1 MKHLHFD
8 VELNGFYGAYWA
20 CAGGSDC
27 AVITMIG
34 DDPEDRLARSAVKWL
49 CGCGVNVLTMS
60 PAKKDYGHHNYPL
73 ERVETAIS
81 WLKANGN
88 RKIGIAGASTTG
100 TLALTAAAMF
110 PDITLTIAMTPS
122 DFVWQGFLQG
132 KRDGCKEWPVEG
144 ESLFSYRGKPLP
156 YMPFCYQHPDYWHCI
171 AAESK
176 RAGDMVNSRKLFDDS
191 ETAHPIEPEE
201 YIPVENIRGKL
212 LLIGAE
218 DDALWDTAKYI
229 RRMEKRLAEKPHEC
243 EIETMVYVHGT
254 HFVFPEGML
263 KIMLPVGS
271 GLFVKWAFHAARKY
285 PKECRETR
293 KDIEKRMCRVLAE
306 WKGKS
311 KMRWMGIPM
320 AMWAVFAKSFQTQLT
335 AVLGYD
341 AATAKQITKSA
352 KLKYKEI
359 IAKLPEFEK
368 ADRFQLNI
376 IGCAMLGA
384 FVLCMPKR
392 PDTEALTVY
401 YENAQMTPLMQWF
414 CRKSGKSKF
423 TAKDIAAMKATAAL
437 KAADR
442 NPYSWNMEFYEYP
455 DGSGYEGRFTKCG
468 ICVLMKELGLYDLT
482 PALCHLDYTMSE
494 AGGVTNFVRQYT
506 LASGGPYCDCGY
518 KKKGK

>member
-8 VELNGFYGAYWA
+8 VETAGFYGAYWA

-27 AVITMIG
+27 AVIAMIG

-49 CGCGVNVLTMS
+49 CGQGVNVLTMS

-88 RKIGIAGASTTG
+88 QKIGIAGASTTG

-132 KRDGCKEWPVEG
+132 KKDGCKEWPVEG

-218 DDALWDTAKYI
+218 DDALWDTAKY
-229 RRMEKRLAEKPHEC
+229 
-243 EIETMVYVHGT
+243 
-254 HFVFPEGML
+254 
-263 KIMLPVGS
+263 
-271 GLFVKWAFHAARKY
+271 Y
-285 PKECRETR
+285 PP
-293 KDIEKRMCRVLAE
+293 D
-306 WKGKS
+306 GKA
-311 KMRWMGIPM
+311 P
-320 AMWAVFAKSFQTQLT
+320 
-335 AVLGYD
+335 
-341 AATAKQITKSA
+341 
-352 KLKYKEI
+352 
-359 IAKLPEFEK
+359 
-368 ADRFQLNI
+368 
-376 IGCAMLGA
+376 
-384 FVLCMPKR
+384 
-392 PDTEALTVY
+392 
-401 YENAQMTPLMQWF
+401 
-414 CRKSGKSKF
+414 CRK
-423 TAKDIAAMKATAAL
+423 TA
-437 KAADR
+437 
-442 NPYSWNMEFYEYP
+442 
-455 DGSGYEGRFTKCG
+455 
-468 ICVLMKELGLYDLT
+468 
-482 PALCHLDYTMSE
+482 
-494 AGGVTNFVRQYT
+494 
-506 LASGGPYCDCGY
+506 
-518 KKKGK
+518 

>member
-1 MKHLHFD
+1 MSMELTKRLWEQPTDKGVLAYHIIQSFSPGEATPDQVHEIGCEFARRFLADRFECTVSTHLDKGHLHNHIVVNSVSYADGKMFRNNFDTYYHGIRQVSDELCRENRLSVIETDGKGKSYDEWLSGQTGKPTIRGMVRKD

-122 DFVWQGFLQG
+122 DFVWQGFMQG

-144 ESLFSYRGKPLP
+144 ESLFSYRGKLLP

-243 EIETMVYVHGT
+243 EIETMVYAHGT

-263 KIMLPVGS
+263 KIMLPVGA
-271 GLFVKWAFHAARKY
+271 GLFVRLAFQA
-285 PKECRETR
+285 
-293 KDIEKRMCRVLAE
+293 
-306 WKGKS
+306 
-311 KMRWMGIPM
+311 
-320 AMWAVFAKSFQTQLT
+320 
-335 AVLGYD
+335 
-341 AATAKQITKSA
+341 AKQFPEACRQTRQDIDRRVSA
-352 KLKYKEI
+352 AI
-359 IAKLPEFEK
+359 HAWTS
-368 ADRFQLNI
+368 
-376 IGCAMLGA
+376 
-384 FVLCMPKR
+384 
-392 PDTEALTVY
+392 TE
-401 YENAQMTPLMQWF
+401 
-414 CRKSGKSKF
+414 
-423 TAKDIAAMKATAAL
+423 
-437 KAADR
+437 
-442 NPYSWNMEFYEYP
+442 
-455 DGSGYEGRFTKCG
+455 
-468 ICVLMKELGLYDLT
+468 
-482 PALCHLDYTMSE
+482 
-494 AGGVTNFVRQYT
+494 
-506 LASGGPYCDCGY
+506 
-518 KKKGK
+518 